1 MGGAKS
7 GTGRPVM
14 RIAMLGHKRIPS
26 REGGIEIVVEELAWR
41 MAELGYDVTCYNR
54 RGHHVA
60 GRSFDTGIT
69 RGRYR
74 GIRLKTVAT
83 LDVRGAAAF
92 TSSVLAALCAAFGP
106 YDIVHFHAEGPCA
119 MMWLPRLT
127 GKRCIAT
134 IHGLDW
140 SRSKWKSG
148 FGAMYIKLGERCA
161 VRFADEIIV
170 LSDNVRQYFLREYG
184 RRTEMIPNGVS
195 RPEKLPANEITALY
209 GLLGNDYI
217 LFLGRIVPEKGVR
230 LLLEAFGG
238 VKTSKKLV
246 IAGGA
251 SDTEEF
257 VRELKQ
263 LAETDSRVIFTG
275 FVQGSLLAELY
286 SNAYLYTLPSEL
298 EGMPLSLLEAMS
310 YGNCCLVSDIS
321 ECTEVVEDHAAVCRK
336 GSRESIRERLQYLCD
351 HPEAVEAGR
360 KGTADFICQK
370 YSWDKTVDQTLALYE
385 GTK

>member
-7 GTGRPVM
+7 GAGRPVM

-60 GRSFDTGIT
+60 GSSFDTGIT

-195 RPEKLPANEITALY
+195 RPENFRPM
-209 GLLGNDYI
+209 
-217 LFLGRIVPEKGVR
+217 RSPR
-230 LLLEAFGG
+230 C
-238 VKTSKKLV
+238 
-246 IAGGA
+246 
-251 SDTEEF
+251 
-257 VRELKQ
+257 
-263 LAETDSRVIFTG
+263 TG
-275 FVQGSLLAELY
+275 FGAMIIFCFWEELCPKRA
-286 SNAYLYTLPSEL
+286 SA
-298 EGMPLSLLEAMS
+298 
-310 YGNCCLVSDIS
+310 C
-321 ECTEVVEDHAAVCRK
+321 
-336 GSRESIRERLQYLCD
+336 
-351 HPEAVEAGR
+351 
-360 KGTADFICQK
+360 F
-370 YSWDKTVDQTLALYE
+370 
-385 GTK
+385 